1 MPYSIQLPDGTLVEN
16 IPDEVDPSAAKARII
31 AQHPEL
37 GPKPKTGIGAALGKG
52 LESIISSGRT
62 AFGAATGDA
71 DEAARAGLE
80 RGKQIGEKYED
91 QVSLQKVKDAYN
103 KNGVLSA
110 AGEAISQ
117 IPAAIAE
124 QAPNLAAMAGSA
136 RLGAMAGGVFGPV
149 GATVGGIGGALVPSL
164 VQQFGG
170 NIERQAQEGV
180 PVSSGSA
187 LAAAVPQAGLDVA
200 GSLIP
205 FGGRLVQKIT
215 GIPMGALLGRSAESA
230 AKLADE
236 RLLTVLA
243 KGVGVG
249 ALAEIPT
256 EITQQMLERAQA
268 GLSLSSP
275 DALKEYGETAYQV
288 GLLAPLGAVGRLSE
302 RSGARMDVAAKQEA
316 DAAQAA
322 TVQQQQEAAA
332 AQKKATDDADPNYAI
347 KLRADYVAANVE
359 MQRLN
364 QAVKALSAEKDPLS
378 VADAKDARKARDA
391 YAKETMQPLVDE
403 IRRVRQL
410 HPGVD
415 FRPTPA
421 AAVPAAAPAVAPIEP
436 VAVEPAVTPPL
447 TTVTPMPGV
456 SAAPEAVAPVAV
468 LEAAASPLTKTQTA
482 EGTVSAPVDEL
493 AALQAK

>member
-1 MPYSIQLPDGTLVEN
+1 MPIYSVQGPDG
-16 IPDEVDPSAAKARII
+16 RIYDI
-31 AQHPEL
+31 EGPEGASDAQVVGALRSHLASLPPPEET
-37 GPKPKTGIGAALGKG
+37 PKPKTGIGAALGKG
-52 LESIISSGRT
+52 VESIISSGRT

-80 RGKQIGEKYED
+80 RGKKIGEKYED

-136 RLGAMAGGVFGPV
+136 RLGAMAGSVLGPV
-149 GATVGGIGGALVPSL
+149 GSTVGATIGGIGGALLPSL

-180 PVSSGSA
+180 PVSSGRA
-187 LAAAVPQAGLDVA
+187 LAAAVPQAALDVA
-200 GSLIP
+200 SSLIP
-205 FGGRLVQKIT
+205 FGGRLVQKLT
-215 GIPMGALLGRSAESA
+215 GIPMEALLSRSAASA

-243 KGVGVG
+243 KGTGVG

-256 EITQQMLERAQA
+256 EVAQQMLERAQA

-302 RSGARMDVAAKQEA
+302 RGGARMDVAARQQEE
-316 DAAQAA
+316 AAQAA

-332 AQKKATDDADPNYAI
+332 AQQKATDDANPNYAI
-347 KLRADYVAANVE
+347 KLREDYVAANVE

-364 QAVKALSAEKDPLS
+364 QAVEALSAEKDPLS
-378 VADAKDARKARDA
+378 VADAKDARVARDT

-410 HPGVD
+410 HPGFD
-415 FRPTPA
+415 FRPA
-421 AAVPAAAPAVAPIEP
+421 
-436 VAVEPAVTPPL
+436 
-447 TTVTPMPGV
+447 
-456 SAAPEAVAPVAV
+456 
-468 LEAAASPLTKTQTA
+468 AAASRLAMGVLMGSPM
-482 EGTVSAPVDEL
+482 PVCL
-493 AALQAK
+493 AVTNAARFRFNLSSKSRLL